1 MYATQKILSGN
12 YELIILDVN
21 LPGKDGIMRLP
32 CVKARIVR
40 VDDFACKDLFECV
53 ANFQRVRQGIG

>member
-21 LPGKDGIMRLP
+21 LPGKDGIMI
-32 CVKARIVR
+32 CQ
-40 VDDFACKDLFECV
+40 E
-53 ANFQRVRQGIG
+53 VRQTSQIPIIMLTAKNSELDKVI